1 VSFVVEDFLQQPRPQ
16 RSRRKTQDGIHT
28 QTHAS
33 NNTGSF
39 LVSTVGVGVGQVSR
53 EFHRT
58 LGVSLAEAVSLQVDL
73 LDRDLRIAYAR
84 DGEVSISAT
93 AQSAFSIDPES
104 LSTRLVIAQSGNR
117 VEVREQPSADSPN
130 LKLAYA
136 IDVSYRTEV
145 HASVG
150 RGKQTIT
157 GIMGPVNAEVGDGD
171 VDLSHVSLGVSA
183 RARRAI

>member
-1 VSFVVEDFLQQPRPQ
+1 M
-16 RSRRKTQDGIHT
+16 
-28 QTHAS
+28 
-33 NNTGSF
+33 
-39 LVSTVGVGVGQVSR
+39 GVGVGQVSR